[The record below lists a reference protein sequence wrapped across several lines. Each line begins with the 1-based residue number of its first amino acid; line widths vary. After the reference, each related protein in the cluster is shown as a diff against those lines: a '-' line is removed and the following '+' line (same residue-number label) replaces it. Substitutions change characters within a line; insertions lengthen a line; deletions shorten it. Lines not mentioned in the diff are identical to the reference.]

1 MPPDHPIDIFFGMD
15 VDKSEHHACAL
26 DRQRKKLFAKPLPQL
41 KSGLVTPCDNLQR
54 HGHVLAVVDQPNTI
68 GALSTAVARDRGCPI
83 GCLPGLAMRKAADLY
98 PGHTDKHRRC
108 LN

>member
-26 DRQRKKLFAKPLPQL
+26 DRQRRKLFDKPLPQL

-54 HGHVLAVVDQPNTI
+54 HGHVLAVVDQPNPSAPCLLQSPATEVVRSAI
-68 GALSTAVARDRGCPI
+68 CQGLPCAKLLTSTRAILISIEDV
-83 GCLPGLAMRKAADLY
+83 
-98 PGHTDKHRRC
+98 
-108 LN
+108 

>member
-1 MPPDHPIDIFFGMD
+1 MSPNHPIDIFLGMD
-15 VDKSEHHACAL
+15 VDKSEHQACAL

-41 KSGLVTPCDNLQR
+41 KSGLATPFDNLQQ

-68 GALSTAVARDRGCPI
+68 GAFPTAVARARDCQI

-98 PGHTDKHRRC
+98 PGHTDKHRR
-108 LN
+108 NPN